1 MQLIYSSAISLFFSL
16 GLCLCLSSPATS
28 LPPYHLFKRYGF
40 NLHSSLSMYSIIK
53 LGAEI
58 TVAQHTDGPTS
69 VEEMDSRQPNQ
80 NISYKLQ
87 YYDKFC
93 KRNKQQ
99 FARK

>member
-1 MQLIYSSAISLFFSL
+1 
-16 GLCLCLSSPATS
+16 
-28 LPPYHLFKRYGF
+28 
-40 NLHSSLSMYSIIK
+40 MYSIIK
-53 LGAEI
+53 LEAES
-58 TVAQHTDGPTS
+58 TVAQHTDGPAS

-80 NISYKLQ
+80 NISYRLQ